1 MKNIS
6 VLDLGLGNVASV
18 VRMIQKVGGNPKV
31 ISSEKSLVS
40 AKKLIMPGVGS
51 FDSAM
56 KRLNNMKIMETL
68 IHRISIDK
76 IPVLGICLGMQ
87 ILCRNSE
94 EGSEPGLSLINA
106 DVVKFKNTLQ
116 SPIKVPHMG
125 WNSIIVPKENLLLT
139 KGQNLERFYFV
150 HSYFVLPDKDD
161 MVIGYCEYGHK
172 FCAAFQKDN
181 IFGVQFHPEKSHK
194 FGMQLLSKFVRI
206 EV

>member
-18 VRMIQKVGGNPKV
+18 VRMVQKVGGNPSV
-31 ISSEKSLVS
+31 ISSENGIAS
-40 AKKLIMPGVGS
+40 AEKLIIPGVGS

-56 KRLNNMKIMETL
+56 KRLNNKQIKETL
-68 IHRISIDK
+68 VNRISVDK

-87 ILCRNSE
+87 ILCRKSE
-94 EGSEPGLSLINA
+94 EGVETGLCLIDA
-106 DVVKFKNTLQ
+106 DVIKFKNDLQ
-116 SPIKVPHMG
+116 FSIKIPHMG
-125 WNSIIVPKENLLLT
+125 WNSIVAPKENQILS

-150 HSYFVLPDKDD
+150 HSYFVRPDNNDV
-161 MVIGYCEYGHK
+161 VIGYCEYGHK

-194 FGMQLLSKFVRI
+194 FGMQLLSKFVRLEI
-206 EV
+206 